1 MHSSGLRKE
10 VRTVRGKHGTVK
22 RSYWVKAQEA
32 TGSFLQKHK
41 KKIVAGVA
49 TAAVVG
55 AAAYGHRHAIRG
67 AIGEAKIAHRGVSD
81 GTHGFGAQLH
91 ALRTGAAH
99 GWKKSTEKSGS
110 WSHSAGK
117 AIHKHLGTDQ
127 ARRRTKNIVKGHAHT
142 FLKSEMAGDLAEH
155 FGRGAGAIVGLKA
168 TRGLRSMG
176 HRVGGAAV
184 GGIVGEHVAKGLLKL
199 ATHHTKTRKR

>member
-1 MHSSGLRKE
+1 MSRSGLRKE

-22 RSYWVKAQEA
+22 RSYWVKAQESA
-32 TGSFLQKHK
+32 SGFLQNHK

-49 TAAVVG
+49 VAATAG
-55 AAAYGHRHAIRG
+55 ALAYGHRHAIRG
-67 AIGEAKIAHRGVSD
+67 AIGQAKIAHRATAD
-81 GTHGFGAQLH
+81 GTHGFGLQLH
-91 ALRTGAAH
+91 ALRTGAAQ

-127 ARRRTKNIVKGHAHT
+127 ARRRTKNV
-142 FLKSEMAGDLAEH
+142 LKSAAHSALKSDMAGDLAEH
-155 FGRGAGAIVGLKA
+155 FGRGAGAIVGLRA
-168 TRGLRSMG
+168 TKGLRSMG